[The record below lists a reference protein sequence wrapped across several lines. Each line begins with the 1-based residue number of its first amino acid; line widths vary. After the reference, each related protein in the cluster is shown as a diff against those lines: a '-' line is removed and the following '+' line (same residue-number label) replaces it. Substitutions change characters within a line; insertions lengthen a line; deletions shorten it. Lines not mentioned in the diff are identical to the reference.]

1 MERGRSVYNLKI
13 ENEIQSND
21 VISKF
26 LNENKFEIKNF
37 NGEEYYESYN
47 SLVGHRGFKY
57 KIEKNNLVIEAWTN
71 KIDNSYKLEQDD
83 LISGNY
89 GHSYLIIL
97 IKLFNELSVDKNNT
111 EIKNIESLVNK
122 RSDKLN
128 NICLLLSFVSLIL
141 SIFGITLSILLLV
154 ILLYLAIN
162 GLNKQKKAKPIISL
176 ILLIISFVILF
187 LYIFGVL

>member
-71 KIDNSYKLEQDD
+71 KIDNSYKLEQED
-83 LISGNY
+83 LVSGNY

-97 IKLFNELSVDKNNT
+97 NKLFNELGIDKNNN
-111 EIKNIESLVNK
+111 EINDVEELVNK
-122 RSDKLN
+122 RRDKLN
-128 NICLLLSFVSLIL
+128 NICLILSIVSLVL
-141 SIFGITLSILLLV
+141 SIFGMSLSIILLV
-154 ILLYLAIN
+154 ILFYLAIN
-162 GLNKQKKAKPIISL
+162 GLKTSKKTKPIISL
-176 ILLIISFVILF
+176 ILLIISALILLF
-187 LYIFGVL
+187 YIFGA